1 MDQKLIA
8 HVAGELIV
16 IGGLAFY
23 TKRTADQLNSRIAEL
38 EKKVKEQDEAIK
50 GIHSFLRNL
59 FPPHPPPLVPSP
71 PQGPTP
77 EQEEEKR
84 LQEILRSAKEKKVN
98 EKVVLKKSKTKKT
111 NAPTEKDST

>member
-1 MDQKLIA
+1 MDQKFVA

-23 TKRTADQLNSRIAEL
+23 TKRTADQLNARIVEL
-38 EKKVKEQDEAIK
+38 EKKVKEQDETSK
-50 GIHSFLRNL
+50 GIHTFLRNI
-59 FPPHPPPLVPSP
+59 FPPHPPPLVPST

-84 LQEILRSAKEKKVN
+84 LQEILKSAKEKKTT
-98 EKVVLKKSKTKKT
+98 EKVVLKKSKAKKQ
-111 NAPTEKDST
+111 NATSEKDST